1 MASRLLTKRV
11 VYLPNIRAAV
21 NHFRAFSWH
30 NNGENADNY
39 KVVGETDS
47 DFTVWPDEKLGV
59 FGPQD
64 KRYPLPGRVGTT
76 LKPQPV
82 QNPALTAQPI
92 DLDALFS
99 QLPTEIHKDV
109 LIQAE
114 NEIDLMEATEA
125 SESCEKPIPTAEDLL
140 ECVAHECP
148 ELLRKD
154 FADLFPWR
162 DVMQGNF
169 TVITVSQKT
178 KEDMSG
184 WSMEVEAER
193 EELLESFILGATEI
207 CEALQKAGYWAD
219 FIDPSSGKPFMSQ
232 HNTNSVLFETDERYH
247 KLGFEIEDLGCC
259 KVIRH
264 HIWGTHAYI
273 GCLFTNA
280 PTTDPI
286 LQVMRK
292 Q

>member
-1 MASRLLTKRV
+1 MASRLLSKRV
-11 VYLPNIRAAV
+11 MYLPNLRAVV
-21 NHFRAFSWH
+21 NHFRAFSWY
-30 NNGENADNY
+30 NNGENADSY
-39 KVVGETDS
+39 KVVGETES
-47 DFTVWPDEKLGV
+47 ESFTVWPDEKLGP

-76 LKPQPV
+76 LKTPTVAKNAPTIQT
-82 QNPALTAQPI
+82 L
-92 DLDALFS
+92 DLDTLFA
-99 QLPTEIHKDV
+99 QLPSERHKDI
-109 LIQAE
+109 LTQAQEEAESLEAMEESE
-114 NEIDLMEATEA
+114 NL
-125 SESCEKPIPTAEDLL
+125 EKPVPSAEDLL

-148 ELLRKD
+148 QLMRKD
-154 FADLFPWR
+154 FADLFPWM
-162 DVMQGNF
+162 DIMQGHF

-193 EELLESFILGATEI
+193 EELLDSFIKGATEI
-207 CEALQKAGYWAD
+207 CEALNKVGYWAD
-219 FIDPSSGKPFMSQ
+219 FIDPSCGKPFHSQ
-232 HNTNSVLFETDERYH
+232 HTNSSLFETDERYR

-286 LQVMRK
+286 LKMMK
-292 Q
+292 KS